1 MKSYREKPNRIPW
14 PPLLLV
20 TFTLIA
26 IVANHFVPLPLE
38 FGGTRPLGII
48 LIVAAI
54 VVDLWAMKTLYE
66 ARTTVLPNRGS
77 DHLVTRGPFGFSRN
91 PIYAANMVLLFGMGC
106 LSMNA
111 WFLLLAPLNG
121 IMTHFLAVR
130 REETHLLARFGYQFE
145 AYCRKVRR
153 WI

>member
-1 MKSYREKPNRIPW
+1 MKSYRDKPNLIPW

-20 TFTLIA
+20 AFTAAA
-26 IVANHFVPLPLE
+26 IMANRFVPLQLE

-54 VVDLWAMKTLYE
+54 GVDLWAMKTLHE
-66 ARTTVLPNRGS
+66 AHTTVLPNRGS
-77 DHLVTRGPFGFSRN
+77 NHLVARGPFGFSRN
-91 PIYAANMVLLFGMGC
+91 PIYVANMVLLIGMGC
-106 LSMNA
+106 FSMNA
-111 WFLLLAPLNG
+111 WFLLLAPLDG

-130 REETHLLARFGYQFE
+130 REESHLLARFGYQFE

-153 WI
+153 WV

>member
-14 PPLLLV
+14 PPLLMV

-26 IVANHFVPLPLE
+26 IVANHIVPLPME

-91 PIYAANMVLLFGMGC
+91 PIYVANMVLLVGMGC
-106 LSMNA
+106 LSMNT

>member
-54 VVDLWAMKTLYE
+54 GVDLWAMKTLYE

-91 PIYAANMVLLFGMGC
+91 PIYVANMVLLVGMGC

-145 AYCRKVRR
+145 AYCRRVRR

>member
-20 TFTLIA
+20 TFTLVA

-54 VVDLWAMKTLYE
+54 GVDLWAMKTLYE

-91 PIYAANMVLLFGMGC
+91 PIYVANMVLLVGMGC

-145 AYCRKVRR
+145 AYCRRVRR

>member
-54 VVDLWAMKTLYE
+54 GVDLWAMKTLYE

-91 PIYAANMVLLFGMGC
+91 PIYAANMVLLVGMGC

-153 WI
+153 WV